1 MEMERVA
8 ILRSLQRAAEGG
20 WGGGVAVEVKR
31 ESVSGCGSTGVQF
44 IVNKQI
50 GATEMNIPV

>member
-1 MEMERVA
+1 MER
-8 ILRSLQRAAEGG
+8 AAGGG
-20 WGGGVAVEVKR
+20 WGGGGWVSVEVKR
-31 ESVSGCGSTGVQF
+31 ESVSVFGSTGVQF

>member
-8 ILRSLQRAAEGG
+8 ILRSLQGQLKVD
-20 WGGGVAVEVKR
+20 GGGGDVEVKR